1 MKISTKGRYALRMMV
16 DIAEHQKDGYV
27 TLKDVAQ
34 HQDISKKY
42 LEQIALH
49 LSQAG
54 MLRAVRGYQ
63 GGYMLAKPASEYTVN
78 AVLQVVEGS
87 MVPVTCL
94 EQSPNTGERC
104 NLCKTRPVWEGLNR
118 LITSASRNTTSA
130 SPAASTARQTQRSH
144 WGRGARGSSPAAI
157 STAPMAGQI
166 QLMFSPKR
174 EYSPI
179 RK

>member
-34 HQDISKKY
+34 RQDISKKY

-49 LSQAG
+49 ISQAG

-63 GGYMLAKPASEYTVN
+63 GGYMLARPACDYTV
-78 AVLQVVEGS
+78 AEILQVVEGS

-94 EQSPNTGERC
+94 EQKSNPCERC
-104 NLCKTRPVWEGLNR
+104 NICKTLPVWRGLKTLIDNYLNGITLEDVVEGR
-118 LITSASRNTTSA
+118 VPT
-130 SPAASTARQTQRSH
+130 P
-144 WGRGARGSSPAAI
+144 
-157 STAPMAGQI
+157 
-166 QLMFSPKR
+166 
-174 EYSPI
+174 
-179 RK
+179 